1 MKNKKLLILPLL
13 LLMAGLLFLV
23 EQGGPLWQSLNAGK
37 YSDRLVIATI
47 QGEDFTIANPE
58 KQSDLPEYLRDTRDI
73 EEIKMSALRQEVL
86 FREACSQGF
95 RVSDQEVD
103 DYIADLRASIPSD
116 PEYYPQFLQMLE
128 DLGQSEDECWEEM
141 RPVYV
146 KLLTTGEFY
155 NQLEPEYWKTHQ
167 WTATQSFYDGYYQ
180 EVYLPQLFKKYHVV
194 LK

>member
-1 MKNKKLLILPLL
+1 MKNKKLLIIPLL

-23 EQGGPLWQSLNAGK
+23 EQGGPLWQSVSAGK

-47 QGEDFTIANPE
+47 QGEDFSIANPE
-58 KQSDLPEYLRDTRDI
+58 KQSDLPDYLRDTRDI
-73 EEIKMSALRQEVL
+73 EEIKMSAIRQELL

-95 RVSDQEVD
+95 LVSDQEVD
-103 DYIADLRASIPSD
+103 DYIAETRAAVSSD
-116 PEYYPQFLQMLE
+116 PEFHARFLEMLE
-128 DLGQSEDECWEEM
+128 ATGQSEDEYWEEM

-146 KLLTTGEFY
+146 KLLTGGNFY

-167 WTATQSFYDGYYQ
+167 WTATESFFDGYY
-180 EVYLPQLFKKYHVV
+180 EDVYMPELFEKYHVV